1 MTPPASSP
9 PTGSSR
15 DPGLA
20 NERTLL
26 AGQRTALSLMAAAL
40 VMGRLAFEDLGVIGL
55 PGAVGAG
62 ALAAWVFVESRW
74 RYRQADGTRARSRAR
89 GGRAATFMAIAVI
102 LLALTE
108 TAVTLRHL

>member
-1 MTPPASSP
+1 MPPHVTRS
-9 PTGSSR
+9 GSR

-40 VMGRLAFEDLGVIGL
+40 VMGRMAFEDLGVAGL

-62 ALAAWVFVESRW
+62 LLAAWVFVESRW
-74 RYRQADGTRARSRAR
+74 RYRQADGTRERSRPR
-89 GGRAATFMAIAVI
+89 GGRGATFLALAVI
-102 LLALTE
+102 LLVLTE
-108 TAVTLRHL
+108 AASVLAHL